1 MALGGARAAMLRA
14 AAAPLALPTFP
25 ASRGSAEMAKPRP
38 AWRFS
43 LSPSLAL
50 ALLSRAKNLQGSAK
64 SWHGSDLAN
73 DRSLLTRQKDF
84 LHV

>member
-1 MALGGARAAMLRA
+1 MLRA
-14 AAAPLALPTFP
+14 AGGGGALALPTFP
-25 ASRGSAEMAKPRP
+25 DSQGLAKMAEPRLRGG
-38 AWRFS
+38 FS

-50 ALLSRAKNLQGSAK
+50 ALLCRAKNLQGSAK

-84 LHV
+84 LKKSMTLV